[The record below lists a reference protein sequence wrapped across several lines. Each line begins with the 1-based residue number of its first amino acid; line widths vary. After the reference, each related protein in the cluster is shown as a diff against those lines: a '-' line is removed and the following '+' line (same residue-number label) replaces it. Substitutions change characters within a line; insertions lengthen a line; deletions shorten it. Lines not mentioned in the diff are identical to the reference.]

1 MRWKNV
7 FGVLLLM
14 TFGFVLGA
22 TYDQFVGSPQAD
34 SRGRSRQSYTSRLE
48 EELIRE
54 LQLDEQQKLVLQK
67 SIEEAREK
75 LHQLRHDYRPRVGE
89 ILQEARD
96 SLVPHLTADQLRL
109 REEMIRQKE
118 EKHRQR
124 GLNKESRQKRK
135 SDD

>member
-7 FGVLLLM
+7 FGVLLLLV
-14 TFGFVLGA
+14 FGFVLGA

-34 SRGRSRQSYTSRLE
+34 SRDRSRQSMTSRME

-54 LQLDEQQKLVLQK
+54 LKLDDQQKLVLQK

-75 LHQLRHDYRPRVGE
+75 LHQLRHEYRPRVGE

-109 REEMIRQKE
+109 REELIRKKE
-118 EKHRQR
+118 EKHRQKSH
-124 GLNKESRQKRK
+124 NKESQPKKK